1 MQKLD
6 LDIRLFLSRHSVE
19 GRLGVDLSSVL
30 FLTYLVAGWGGGAAM
45 AGRVVRPE
53 KIKERA

>member
-30 FLTYLVAGWGGGAAM
+30 FLTYLAGWGGGAM